1 MDENRASWLTAPM
14 GMFLAWSASTFL
26 IRAWAKLRTKTWGL
40 DDYCLSLSL
49 ATIVVHVACT
59 YRAIHF
65 GYGKPLAAI
74 EPEHRPI
81 LEKLLYITEFLYVLA
96 QGLCRASAS
105 LFISHMAQSGPQ
117 TRPARALAG
126 VSGVWT
132 AASALAIAIRGNIG
146 RPWSTLDGTQ
156 PLFTRWLSIEITGVV
171 IELSIW
177 LLAAHLVWSLQMTL
191 RKRIYILGA
200 FGVKLLL
207 IVFIGFRLKYLAPA
221 RNWDPT
227 LTSIVPSIFTQAVL
241 HFSIIASCVTTLKPF
256 LRHFDP
262 TYVLE
267 SADVSSSKRSRTS
280 TTNPSRDPYYR
291 LGTMNRPNRS
301 RDDPNDNINW
311 RPYQGPTQS
320 DRYAK
325 AYHDSTATQ
334 SSQSSKEG
342 TLSRLARTISTS
354 LGSGTQSKQS
364 SATRSNHIGDTA
376 SMRTDASDRII
387 IERTTEVSV
396 EHEDSPAERASQKGG
411 V

>member
-1 MDENRASWLTAPM
+1 MVYTGRNSTIGNWHPAVEEGSISWLTSCTVHSVVVYRNH
-14 GMFLAWSASTFL
+14 WSGHRTVDMAFSRPSSLESPDDVAEAYLHPWCLWRKTTVGADS
-26 IRAWAKLRTKTWGL
+26 RA
-40 DDYCLSLSL
+40 
-49 ATIVVHVACT
+49 VV
-59 YRAIHF
+59 
-65 GYGKPLAAI
+65 
-74 EPEHRPI
+74 
-81 LEKLLYITEFLYVLA
+81 
-96 QGLCRASAS
+96 
-105 LFISHMAQSGPQ
+105 
-117 TRPARALAG
+117 
-126 VSGVWT
+126 
-132 AASALAIAIRGNIG
+132 
-146 RPWSTLDGTQ
+146 
-156 PLFTRWLSIEITGVV
+156 FTEITN
-171 IELSIW
+171 
-177 LLAAHLVWSLQMTL
+177 TFN
-191 RKRIYILGA
+191 R
-200 FGVKLLL
+200 L

-396 EHEDSPAERASQKGG
+396 EHEDSPAERASRKGG